1 MEKSGIDQ
9 DLNIVRDHAE
19 NPRNY
24 GMIEKADGHAR
35 IKGPCGDTMEFWLRV
50 QEDKLGRVSFIT
62 DGCGSSLACGSMTA
76 TLAEGRSIEEVLA
89 LGQEE
94 ILGALGG
101 LPDEFEHCA
110 LLAVN
115 TLHEACI
122 NYFDSLSSS
131 GKEEVKPASTERRQD
146 ESEEQYFERLQLQSR
161 LGQIRN
167 KIVVLSGKGGVG
179 KSTVAVNLAVSLMMA
194 GKRVGLLDVDI
205 HGPSVP
211 TMLGLEGEV
220 IVGSKEGMLPVEKDG
235 LRVMSLGFLLQDQD
249 EAVIWRGPR
258 KTGVIK
264 QFLKDVVWGD
274 LDFLI
279 IDSPPGTGDE
289 PLSVCQLIE
298 DLDGAVVVTTPQKV
312 AAVDVRK
319 SISFCRELEIPVIGV
334 VENMSGFV
342 CPGCGEV
349 TSILCSGGGEM
360 VAEGMGVPFLGKI
373 PMDPGIAEASDQG
386 RAFVS
391 YYGDSPAAER
401 MQVIC
406 EILLGLDK
414 TKPGEE
420 GKSL

>member
-1 MEKSGIDQ
+1 M
-9 DLNIVRDHAE
+9 VRDHAE

-24 GMIEKADGHAR
+24 GMIENADGHAR
-35 IKGPCGDTMEFWLRV
+35 IKGPCGDTMEFWLKV
-50 QEDKLGRVSFIT
+50 QKDKLGRVTFIT
-62 DGCGSSLACGSMTA
+62 DGCGSSLACGSMTT
-76 TLAEGRSIEEVLA
+76 TLAEGRLIEDVLS

-94 ILGALGG
+94 ILEALGG

-122 NYFDSLSSS
+122 HYLDSLNAS
-131 GKEEVKPASTERRQD
+131 GKEEAKPVSMERRQG
-146 ESEEQYFERLQLQSR
+146 ESEESYFERLQLHSR
-161 LGQIRN
+161 LNQIRH

-179 KSTVAVNLAVSLMMA
+179 KSTVAVNLAVSLIMA

-205 HGPSVP
+205 HCPSIP
-211 TMLGLEGEV
+211 TMLGLEEEAV
-220 IVGSKEGMLPVEKDG
+220 VGSKEGLLPVEKDG
-235 LRVMSLGFLLQDQD
+235 LRVMSLGFLLQDRD

-258 KTGVIK
+258 KMEVIK

-274 LDFLI
+274 LDFLV

-289 PLSVCQLIE
+289 LIAVCQMIE

-319 SISFCRELEIPVIGV
+319 TVSFCRELGIPVIGV
-334 VENMSGFV
+334 AENMSGFV

-349 TSILCSGGGEM
+349 ASILCSGGGEM
-360 VAEGMGVPFLGKI
+360 VTESLRVPFLGKI

-386 RAFVS
+386 RAFVD
-391 YYGDSPAAER
+391 YYGDSPAVER
-401 MQVIC
+401 MQIIC
-406 EILLGLDK
+406 EILLRLDK
-414 TKPGEE
+414 EKPGEGGE
-420 GKSL
+420 IL